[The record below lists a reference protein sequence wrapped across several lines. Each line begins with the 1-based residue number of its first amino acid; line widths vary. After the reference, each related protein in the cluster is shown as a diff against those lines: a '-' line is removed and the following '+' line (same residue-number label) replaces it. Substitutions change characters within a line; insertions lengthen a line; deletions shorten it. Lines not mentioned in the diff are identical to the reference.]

1 VGRQSA
7 RWARATLAVLSAP
20 AVRDLV
26 LIGGGHSHLAV
37 LKRFGMR
44 PVPGVRLTLISRS
57 SRSPY
62 SGMLPGLI
70 AGHYTEPEMH
80 FDLRA
85 LARFSGARFI
95 AAEVTGLDLAAQR
108 ILLADRAPLGFDL
121 LSINAGIT
129 PALTDLLVAGGA
141 VTPVKPIDA
150 FQARWIA
157 LQEKV
162 LAASRPL
169 RLAVVGGGAG
179 GVELALAV
187 SHRLT
192 QDFEA
197 RGRPRHFELSLF
209 SASAS
214 LLPTHAA
221 QAARYLAQALA
232 AQNIRVHLNTRIVK
246 ALPAT
251 LEAADGRQF
260 PIDETLWVTHAAP
273 APWLAASGLAVDDA
287 GFVSVNAYLQS
298 ASYPAVFAAGD
309 CAGMVGAPRP
319 KSGVYAVRQ
328 GTALAEN
335 LQRACRA
342 QALRAFKPQASA
354 LAIIG
359 TGPRHAVATRGRWA
373 VKGAWVWR
381 WKDFIDRRFM
391 RKFQHLPSVSMS
403 APAAVVNEEALDA
416 LGPLAMRCGGCG
428 SKVGAEILTSA
439 IRDLQPQAARPDI
452 LLGLAARDDAAL
464 TVVPPGR
471 AAVHTIDGFR
481 SFLSDPYL
489 FGQITAAH
497 AVSDLFAMGATPQ
510 SALAY
515 VTLPLAAPALMQR
528 DLTQLLAGAIAT
540 LNAAGA
546 LLVGGHTSEG
556 AEFALALAVNGH
568 IEPGQVRAKDSPQ
581 AGDVLVLTKAL
592 GTGIVMAAEMRGL
605 ARSEWL
611 EACVAQMLTT
621 NATAAAEL
629 ARFEV
634 HALTD
639 VTGFGLAGHLAEM
652 LRRGGLQA
660 QLRLS
665 DLPVLPGACELSAQG
680 VRSSLH
686 RQNERLI
693 PAITIADSDT
703 SPERCALLFD
713 PQTSGGLLLAL
724 PAAQAPACVAALR
737 AVGYPASAIGH
748 LWAT

>member
-1 VGRQSA
+1 
-7 RWARATLAVLSAP
+7 
-20 AVRDLV
+20 
-26 LIGGGHSHLAV
+26 
-37 LKRFGMR
+37 
-44 PVPGVRLTLISRS
+44 
-57 SRSPY
+57 
-62 SGMLPGLI
+62 MLPGLI
-70 AGHYTEPEMH
+70 AGHYTNDEMH

-85 LARFSGARFI
+85 LARFAGARFVT
-95 AAEVTGLDLAAQR
+95 AEVTGLDLAQQR

-129 PALTDLLVAGGA
+129 PALTDLQVAGGA

-150 FQARWIA
+150 FQARWTA
-157 LQEKV
+157 LQTKV

-169 RLAVVGGGAG
+169 RIAVVGGGAG

-192 QDFEA
+192 EDFGA
-197 RGRPRHFELSLF
+197 RGEPRHFELSLF
-209 SASAS
+209 SASTS
-214 LLPTHAA
+214 LLPTHGAP
-221 QAARYLAQALA
+221 AARYLAEALA
-232 AQNIRVHLNTRIVK
+232 AQGIRVQLNTRIVK

-260 PIDETLWVTHAAP
+260 AIDETLWVTHAAP
-273 APWLAASGLAVDDA
+273 APWLAASGLAVDEE
-287 GFVSVNAYLQS
+287 GFVAVNAFLQS
-298 ASYPAVFAAGD
+298 TSHPTVFAAGD

-328 GTALAEN
+328 GPALAGN

-359 TGPRHAVATRGRWA
+359 TGARHAVATRGRWA
-373 VKGAWVWR
+373 MQGEWVWR

-391 RKFQHLPSVSMS
+391 RKFQDLPSASMS
-403 APAAVVNEEALDA
+403 ARAAVVNEEALDA

-428 SKVGAEILTSA
+428 SKVGAEILSSA
-439 IRDLQPQAARPDI
+439 IRDLQPQAARPDV

-497 AVSDLFAMGATPQ
+497 ALSDLFAMGATPQ

-528 DLTQLLAGAIAT
+528 DLTQLLAGAIGT

-556 AEFALALAVNGH
+556 AELALALAVNGH
-568 IEPGQVRAKDSPQ
+568 IEPGEVRAKDSPQ
-581 AGDVLVLTKAL
+581 TDDVLVLSKAL

-611 EACVAQMLTT
+611 EACVAQMLAT
-621 NATAAAEL
+621 NAAAAAEL

-652 LRRGGLQA
+652 LRRGGLRA
-660 QLRLS
+660 RLQLGA
-665 DLPVLPGACELSAQG
+665 LPVLPGACELSAQG

-693 PAITIADSDT
+693 PAITVTDRDANPDRY
-703 SPERCALLFD
+703 PLLFD

-724 PAAQAPACVAALR
+724 PAAEAPACVAALC
-737 AVGYPASAIGH
+737 AAGYAAAAIGE
-748 LWAT
+748 LFAT